1 MKNEMYLISQA
12 VDVLIQSA
20 THMQDYGRELE
31 TLDDVASVLNTLE
44 CNIDRKS
51 PITANGLKVAKYK
64 LNKENLLKHHEPHR
78 SLIFRNF
85 ESKKFRNEK

>member
-31 TLDDVASVLNTLE
+31 TLDDVAAALNSEE
-44 CNIDRKS
+44 CNKDRKS
-51 PITANGLKVAKYK
+51 PITGNVLKVAKYK
-64 LNKENLLKHHEPHR
+64 ITKTNLLQ
-78 SLIFRNF
+78 NF
-85 ESKKFRNEK
+85 EPDWEKHFEKS